1 MERMGRTR
9 EGNLVEAR
17 ATRDQGDVPIR
28 AIMETCRLLLSH
40 LIRAD
45 LDAALDGQ
53 GPVRLLEASGGAR
66 VREEEHGLPRIVRER
81 PEQHLLPAGQ
91 PCCRHLIVI
100 HLPWL

>member
-17 ATRDQGDVPIR
+17 ATR
-28 AIMETCRLLLSH
+28 CRLLLSH